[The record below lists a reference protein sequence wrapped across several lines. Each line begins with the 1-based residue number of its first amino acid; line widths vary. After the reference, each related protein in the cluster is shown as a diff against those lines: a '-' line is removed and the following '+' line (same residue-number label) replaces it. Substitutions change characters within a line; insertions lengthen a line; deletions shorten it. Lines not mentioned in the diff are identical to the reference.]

1 MFASPQERKPG
12 QGFDCYG
19 GAAERALTVRYSAL
33 QAATVACFSN
43 QQVPVPRIV
52 PVLCYT

>member
-33 QAATVACFSN
+33 QAATVALDVSAISRF
-43 QQVPVPRIV
+43 PFRA
-52 PVLCYT
+52 